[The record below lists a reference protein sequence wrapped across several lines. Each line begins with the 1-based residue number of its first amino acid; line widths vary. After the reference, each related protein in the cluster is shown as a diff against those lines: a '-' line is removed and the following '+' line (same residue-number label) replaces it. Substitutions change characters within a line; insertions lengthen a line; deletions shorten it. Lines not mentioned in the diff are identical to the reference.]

1 MHWLYNGFVQA
12 IPESTR
18 SFFQEYDFGL
28 INIEHDSDL
37 VIERLL
43 AYGNRE
49 EVGWLLGQYGHSRV
63 RGWLTESG
71 KRLPRR
77 RYRLWCVLLDV
88 RETPREREPL
98 WLY

>member
-18 SFFQEYDFGL
+18 SFFQEYNFGL
-28 INIEHDSDL
+28 IDTEHDSDL
-37 VIERLL
+37 VMERLL

-49 EVGWLLGQYGHSRV
+49 EVRWLLVQYGHSRV

-88 RETPREREPL
+88 CETPREPEPV
-98 WLY
+98 WPY